1 VQPGVTRLA
10 KNKDMLTEDKVRFLR
25 SFYPKIAHRIF
36 GYNERTYGTNWVK
49 LGHNRMSKV
58 LAYLRTSTD
67 KQDLNNQRLE
77 ILEYARQRGLQIAD
91 FIAISISSRKTSY
104 ERRIDELLSRLHEND
119 TLLVTELSRLGRSTG
134 QVINLID
141 DLVNDGVRIIVIKQN
156 LSLDKSQDDLQSLT
170 MITMLSLFA
179 QMERMMISRRTKE
192 ALATKKSL
200 GIPLGKPKGTIQNSI
215 YDKDRE
221 QIVELLRLGVS
232 ARRISIQHL
241 GYGCL
246 SSLNYYISTRNLRE
260 EAEETG

>member
-1 VQPGVTRLA
+1 
-10 KNKDMLTEDKVRFLR
+10 
-25 SFYPKIAHRIF
+25 
-36 GYNERTYGTNWVK
+36 
-49 LGHNRMSKV
+49 MSKV

-77 ILEYARQRGLQIAD
+77 ILEYARQHSIQIAD
-91 FIAISISSRKTSY
+91 FIAVSVSSRKTPY
-104 ERRIDELLSRLHEND
+104 ERRIDELLLRLNEND

-141 DLVNDGVRIIVIKQN
+141 ELIDNGICIIVIKQHLILN
-156 LSLDKSQDDLQSLT
+156 KSQDDLQSLT

-221 QIVELLRLGVS
+221 RIVELLCLGVS
-232 ARRISIQHL
+232 VRHISIQHL
-241 GYGCL
+241 NYGSI
-246 SSLNYYISTRNLRE
+246 SSLNYYVNTRNLLE
-260 EAEETG
+260 EAKNTE